1 MSRAVPALV
10 LVRHG
15 ETAPNRD
22 GLLLG
27 RADPPLTDRGRSQAR
42 AAAEAVAALGPAAV
56 VSSPLARAHE
66 TAALVGGA
74 CGLPVEV
81 DVRLTEVSYGEWE
94 GRPLAGMPAELSGRW
109 RSDPSFAPPGGESME
124 ALRGR
129 VVECVEGLL
138 GRAADGPVVAVSH
151 VSPIKAAVAWALGTG
166 DEVAWRMFLG
176 LASIT
181 RIEAR
186 FGSPC
191 LVSYNTTSHLAVLE
205 PPS

>member
-1 MSRAVPALV
+1 MSRATPTLV
-10 LVRHG
+10 LLRHG

-27 RADPPLTDRGRSQAR
+27 RADPPLTGRGRTQAR
-42 AAAEAVAALGPAAV
+42 AAAEVVAALGPAAV
-56 VSSPLARAHE
+56 VSSPLGRARE
-66 TAALVGGA
+66 TAALVGSA

-81 DVRLTEVSYGEWE
+81 DARLTEVSYGEWE

-109 RSDPSFAPPGGESME
+109 RSDPSFAPPGGESLA
-124 ALRGR
+124 ALRER
-129 VVECVEGLL
+129 VADCIEALL
-138 GRAADGPVVAVSH
+138 GRAVDGPVVAVSH
-151 VSPIKAAVAWALGTG
+151 VSPIKAAVAWTLGTG

-181 RIEAR
+181 RIEAHS
-186 FGSPC
+186 GSPC
-191 LVSYNTTSHLAVLE
+191 LVSYNTTSHLATLD